1 MPFIANSFLQLR
13 GLYPLLRRQRAEQSR
28 GMERVHC
35 NVQLFDVG
43 LTVHTVALVITDI
56 ALFIALALE
65 GCAVIAGVALHL
77 GRLTTTAEAGV
88 HQLAGFKCKVTTFVI
103 FSSSSRSK
111 WVELVNLVNSNRSL
125 LM

>member
-1 MPFIANSFLQLR
+1 MPFVANSLLQLR
-13 GLYPLLRRQRAEQSR
+13 GLLRRQRAEQSR

-43 LTVHTVALVITDI
+43 LTVRTVALVITDI

-77 GRLTTTAEAGV
+77 GRFATTAEAGA
-88 HQLAGFKCKVTTFVI
+88 HLLACFVCKATTLAM

-111 WVELVNLVNSNRSL
+111 WLELMNLVNSDRSL